1 MKKISK
7 LFIVI
12 FLIFLTGQTVKVSAE
27 RVEKTD
33 PIERLSTKLL
43 DENCPE
49 PGDPNL
55 FSVCGSVRQALPQQ
69 EVLLDG
75 TTIPNVAQLPVKGVS
90 VYLYECDN
98 TSRTCKRDG
107 LLVHPFS
114 STSTNEDGMFH
125 LVGRKLEN
133 NWLYKYKNQ
142 YEYKD
147 TPVDETDEEVN
158 ITNQSKKR
166 YLVFKCGDYFQG
178 IHIIPSYTNLTNII
192 HEVNCPKEY
201 IMGEG
206 ENFTYVPPLVQFDF
220 IGGVKLANQMGI
232 EQDGYYPEQT
242 AEHIDNGSGIY
253 EGVKTA
259 VQAYYEK
266 YANEKSQ
273 SVPIILEGGDPRFT
287 APYEG
292 TPKYEAME
300 SILGLFSFLNLS
312 SFVPTKGAYWSKDC
326 LIKYANTDWDEL
338 CAQGN
343 EDYEKRLYTDES
355 LVTAHL
361 LPNIPPS
368 YSILY
373 YRPLEIR
380 NEISAYY
387 QDYDDIAKYMGMMFS
402 NCVGE
407 VYKRKWGQTPDPDKK
422 PTYPDCEDLKKC
434 NEALNPNGIIN
445 SLTTNGPAQAL
456 MDPYAL
462 KTLEYEMIPEIPV
475 CMIEGEEKP
484 VLLSQIQRPDQY
496 ICEEYDENTEKGMRL
511 CDNGAYWNNYYL
523 TNLGNNNNTLKWG
536 LAGENDDDS
545 YPWNLEGDGSELN
558 DLAFQIEKE
567 GEGVPQAEGVAA
579 TAGSGDRAGN
589 NSIKAALE
597 ITAAGTETGTASTE
611 ALTNFIA
618 QPFEDKETKKE
629 ISNGIPYY
637 ISSRPVAWGQFSK
650 TNEYEESIITSKS
663 ADEGILDNYFFNNEM
678 ECEECGDKHY
688 PGSDLDGNIE
698 IQGGSEGG
706 SRTPTEGVY
715 LTKPALNRIKN
726 LHDPHI
732 PLIPFPPT
740 IPSSDGLLTRWK
752 YDILDSAISIS
763 TGHSYIDWEMAK
775 VEGAPDDILEIIYN
789 LINFIRE
796 RSNDEEIK
804 TFADRSP
811 ETLVESEREIN
822 NEVIA
827 FGFEVNESN
836 FTTLFPC
843 PGYPWTEYPAGAWG
857 ANQKCYPWHS
867 TDKCHTYRCDE
878 EGECICDHKAS
889 PTCRVDIC
897 TKALY
902 REEYDCNGIEDK
914 PYNHEFV
921 EKEGSRT
928 RCSEDKFKTCFEGTA
943 TGHKAQKIGTCAGKT
958 KGHYIEP
965 IQVEDYCRIS
975 EAGPNMCDG
984 NILRDAKV
992 NVDSQA
998 INETENLNSLD
1009 AYNADEIP
1017 DSALNLYKAFRDPY
1031 STDMSPMPAAWVS
1044 VSSSLS
1050 ETEPDVSLR
1059 KDWPGIGSGVNF
1071 LVRAQFGQPQV
1082 FATHDLEPMYV
1093 HCKNDVLGSEGEWD
1107 DEKICNFETLP
1118 NPEVLEIKTLQKYYD
1133 DMETHPC
1140 DLGTSPKCE
1149 ELVLGTSESG
1159 EPLKFSKTFR
1169 LILNIAGN
1177 KFGVEPAAILVY
1189 MHRTGADQKYSYY
1202 WSEEGEDDLKKV
1214 ILPWYGAFDFCDD
1227 LETVAQPPYEWKL
1240 VWFSEKLLSNAP
1252 RRSSPTNALRELA
1265 PGREKTAS
1273 RCNFLDST
1281 YTLASSIA
1289 ENFVKYKI
1297 VGGKKEFGDPISCNE
1312 QNWNDEEIGNIMR
1325 EALGIQYNQVPPELY
1340 EKMKKAESYDEAN
1353 PANEF
1358 SAQEYTDIWNACKD

>member
-12 FLIFLTGQTVKVSAE
+12 FLIFLTGQTAKVSAE

-201 IMGEG
+201 LMMGNE
-206 ENFTYVPPLVQFDF
+206 FTYVPPLIQFDF

-232 EQDGYYPEQT
+232 EPDGYYPEQT
-242 AEHIDNGSGIY
+242 AEHIDTNGDDIY
-253 EGVKTA
+253 EGVRTA

-266 YANEKSQ
+266 YANERNQ
-273 SVPIILEGGDPRFT
+273 SVPIILKGGDPRFT
-287 APYEG
+287 MPLKDS
-292 TPKYEAME
+292 PKWDALQA
-300 SILGLFSFLNLS
+300 IVNPLNNLPVIGGLFEGILEDL
-312 SFVPTKGAYWSKDC
+312 VPTKGAYWSKDC
-326 LIKYANTDWDEL
+326 AVKYAGSWSNLCKPGDYQEEL
-338 CAQGN
+338 YTN
-343 EDYEKRLYTDES
+343 EDFATLP
-355 LVTAHL
+355 L
-361 LPNIPPS
+361 LPNIPPT
-368 YSILY
+368 YSIIY

-387 QDYDDIAKYMGMMFS
+387 QDYDDIAKYLGLMFS
-402 NCVGE
+402 NCVGD
-407 VYKRKWGQTPDPDKK
+407 VYKRKWGSTPYPDEK

-434 NEALNPNGIIN
+434 NMALNPNGNTN
-445 SLTTNGPAQAL
+445 SLTANGPAQAL

-462 KTLEYEMIPEIPV
+462 KTLQEEMIPDIPV

-496 ICEEYDENTEKGMRL
+496 FCEKYDTATEKGMRL

-536 LAGENDDDS
+536 LAAENEDDS
-545 YPWNLEGDGSELN
+545 YPWNVEKDGSNLN
-558 DLAFQIEKE
+558 ANSFKAKE
-567 GEGVPQAEGVAA
+567 EGKGVPQAEGVAA

-589 NSIKAALE
+589 NSMKAALT
-597 ITAAGTETGTASTE
+597 ITASGTGASSVE

-618 QPFEDKETKKE
+618 QPFEDEKTKKE
-629 ISNGIPYY
+629 ISDGIPYY
-637 ISSRPVAWGQFSK
+637 VSSRPAAWGEFSK
-650 TNEYEESIITSKS
+650 TNKNEEAVITSGS
-663 ADEGILDNYFFNNEM
+663 ADQNILDNYFFNNEM
-678 ECEECGDKHY
+678 ECEECGNQHY
-688 PGSDLDGNIE
+688 PGADLSGQIKVE
-698 IQGGSEGG
+698 GGKEGG
-706 SRTPTEGVY
+706 SRTPTEGLY
-715 LTKPALNRIKN
+715 LTDPALNRIVGIHN
-726 LHDPHI
+726 MEG
-732 PLIPFPPT
+732 
-740 IPSSDGLLTRWK
+740 GLKKIFQKWG
-752 YDILDSAISIS
+752 YDTLDSAISIS
-763 TGHSYIDWEMAK
+763 TGHSYIDWNMTK
-775 VEGAPDDILEIIYN
+775 IKGADEIDISTKIKN
-789 LINFIRE
+789 LLNFIFN
-796 RSNDEEIK
+796 SNQEEIK
-804 TFADRSP
+804 TFADRNP
-811 ETLVESEREIN
+811 ENLINTERETN

-836 FTTLFPC
+836 FKTLFPC
-843 PGYPWTEYPAGAWG
+843 PSPNDAHTMYPAGLWG
-857 ANQKCYPWHS
+857 KDQKCYPWHKEA
-867 TDKCHTYRCDE
+867 KCNTARDSRDIE
-878 EGECICDHKAS
+878 ICGGYKGS
-889 PTCRVDIC
+889 PTCRVDECI
-897 TKALY
+897 Y
-902 REEYDCNGIEDK
+902 SEYIEKYHCNGIEDK
-914 PYNHEFV
+914 PYDYKVV
-921 EKEGSRT
+921 EKEGAR
-928 RCSEDKFKTCFEGTA
+928 RECSQAVFDSCYEQGIA
-943 TGHKAQKIGTCAGKT
+943 TGSPFQRRATCVDKPEGD
-958 KGHYIEP
+958 YSDRQI
-965 IQVEDYCRIS
+965 VDYCTVS

-984 NILRDAKV
+984 DILREAEV
-992 NVDSQA
+992 NVNSQA
-998 INETENLNSLD
+998 INETKDLNSLD

-1017 DSALNLYKAFRDPY
+1017 DSALELYKAFRDPY
-1031 STDMSPMPAAWVS
+1031 STDLSPMPAAWVS

-1082 FATHDLEPMYV
+1082 FGTHELEPMYI
-1093 HCKNDVLGSEGEWD
+1093 HCENDILGSKGEWD
-1107 DEKICNFETLP
+1107 DKKTCGFETLP
-1118 NPEVLEIKTLQKYYD
+1118 NPEVLDIKGLEKYYE

-1140 DLGTSPKCE
+1140 DLGNSSKCE
-1149 ELVLGTSESG
+1149 ELILGNSDSG
-1159 EPLKFSKTFR
+1159 KPLKFSKTFK
-1169 LILNIAGN
+1169 LILNLAGN
-1177 KFGVEPAAILVY
+1177 KFDVEPAAILAY
-1189 MHRTGADQKYSYY
+1189 MHRTGADKKYSYY
-1202 WSEEGEDDLKKV
+1202 WSEEGEDDLKK
-1214 ILPWYGAFDFCDD
+1214 ITLPWYGTFNFCDD
-1227 LETVAQPPYEWKL
+1227 LEPVAQPPYEWKL
-1240 VWFSEKLLSNAP
+1240 VWFSERLISNALNHQ
-1252 RRSSPTNALRELA
+1252 SPSNALNELA
-1265 PGREKTAS
+1265 PGRQRTAS

-1289 ENFVKYKI
+1289 ENFRKYEI
-1297 VGGKKEFGDPISCNE
+1297 VNGQKVFDGQISCAE
-1312 QNWNDEEIGNIMR
+1312 QNWGDEKIGNIMR
-1325 EALGIQYNQVPPELY
+1325 ESLGIQYNQVPMELY
-1340 EKMKKAESYDEAN
+1340 EKMEKAGSDKAF

-1358 SAQEYTDIWNACKD
+1358 SSMEYQEIWNACKD

>member
-7 LFIVI
+7 LVIAI
-12 FLIFLTGQTVKVSAE
+12 FLIFLTGQTAKVSAE

-43 DENCPE
+43 EENCPE

-55 FSVCGSVRQALPQQ
+55 FSVCGSVRQALPQP

-75 TTIPNVAQLPVKGVS
+75 TTVPNVTQLPVKGVS

-142 YEYKD
+142 YEYND

-178 IHIIPSYTNLTNII
+178 IHIIPSYTNLTNIV

-206 ENFTYVPPLVQFDF
+206 ENFTYVPPLIQFDF

-287 APYEG
+287 KPEEG
-292 TPKYEAME
+292 TPKFNA
-300 SILGLFSFLNLS
+300 LKKTLNLFFWSELS
-312 SFVPTKGAYWSKDC
+312 SVVPTEGAYWSKDC
-326 LIKYANTDWDEL
+326 RIKYAGTGWEGL
-338 CAQGN
+338 CVKDGESY
-343 EDYEKRLYTDES
+343 EDYEKRLYKDKD

-368 YSILY
+368 YSVLY

-422 PTYPDCEDLKKC
+422 PTYPDCEDLRKC

-496 ICEEYDENTEKGMRL
+496 ICEEYDETTEKGMRL

-536 LAGENDDDS
+536 LAGENNDDS
-545 YPWNLEGDGSELN
+545 YPWNLGGDGSELS

-597 ITAAGTETGTASTE
+597 ITSAETETGTASTE
-611 ALTNFIA
+611 ALTDFIA
-618 QPFEDKETKKE
+618 QPFEDEETKKE
-629 ISNGIPYY
+629 ISDGIPYY
-637 ISSRPVAWGQFSK
+637 VSSRPVAWGQFSK

-678 ECEECGDKHY
+678 ECEECGNQHY
-688 PGSDLDGNIE
+688 PGSDLSGHVEIE
-698 IQGGSEGG
+698 GGREGG
-706 SRTPTEGVY
+706 SRTPTEGIY

-726 LHDPHI
+726 LHQPD
-732 PLIPFPPT
+732 F
-740 IPSSDGLLTRWK
+740 SELLTFWR
-752 YDILDSAISIS
+752 YDVLDSAISVS
-763 TGHSYIDWEMAK
+763 TGHSYIDWEMTK
-775 VEGAPDDILEIIYN
+775 VKGAPDNILDIIGSLKDFMNEKDN
-789 LINFIRE
+789 EKR
-796 RSNDEEIK
+796 IK

-811 ETLVESEREIN
+811 ETLAESEREIN

-836 FTTLFPC
+836 FGTLFPC
-843 PGYPWTEYPAGAWG
+843 PPGFGVAHTMYPAGLWG
-857 ANQKCYPWHS
+857 KNQKCYPWHS
-867 TDKCHTYRCDE
+867 VDQCNTYKCE
-878 EGECICDHKAS
+878 NGGS
-889 PTCRVDIC
+889 PTCRVDECIYAEYVESYHCDMEGKMSEHEIDERNKKEC
-897 TKALY
+897 TEEVFASCYYDGKATGTPFHSTAT
-902 REEYDCNGIEDK
+902 CEDK
-914 PYNHEFV
+914 P
-921 EKEGSRT
+921 EG
-928 RCSEDKFKTCFEGTA
+928 D
-943 TGHKAQKIGTCAGKT
+943 
-958 KGHYIEP
+958 YIEYSTA
-965 IQVEDYCRIS
+965 DYCRVS

-992 NVDSQA
+992 NVNSQA

-1031 STDMSPMPAAWVS
+1031 STDISPMPAAWVS

-1093 HCKNDVLGSEGEWD
+1093 HCKNDVLGSKGEWD

-1140 DLGTSPKCE
+1140 DLGTSPTCE
-1149 ELVLGTSESG
+1149 ELVLGTLESG

-1169 LILNIAGN
+1169 LILNLAGN
-1177 KFGVEPAAILVY
+1177 KFGVEPAAILAY
-1189 MHRTGADQKYSYY
+1189 MHRTGADKEYSYY

-1214 ILPWYGAFDFCDD
+1214 MLPWYGAFDFCDD

-1252 RRSSPTNALRELA
+1252 GRSSPSNALKELA

-1297 VGGKKEFGDPISCNE
+1297 VGGEKVFQESITCDK

-1358 SAQEYTDIWNACKD
+1358 SAQEYTEIWNACKD